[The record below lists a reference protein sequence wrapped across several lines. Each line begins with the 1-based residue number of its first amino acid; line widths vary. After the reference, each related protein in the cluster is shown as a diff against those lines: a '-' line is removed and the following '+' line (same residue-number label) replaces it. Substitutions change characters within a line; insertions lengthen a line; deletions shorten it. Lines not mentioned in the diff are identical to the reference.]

1 MKYIK
6 MGWALLDNV
15 IFNFIQFIKFELYM
29 ITKFKLERKNVR
41 KKKNY
46 EKVLY
51 NSQNK
56 NAFIVNYWK
65 FLNQKKQYYW
75 VVESISIDA

>member
-1 MKYIK
+1 

-56 NAFIVNYWK
+56 NAFIVNY
-65 FLNQKKQYYW
+65 
-75 VVESISIDA
+75 